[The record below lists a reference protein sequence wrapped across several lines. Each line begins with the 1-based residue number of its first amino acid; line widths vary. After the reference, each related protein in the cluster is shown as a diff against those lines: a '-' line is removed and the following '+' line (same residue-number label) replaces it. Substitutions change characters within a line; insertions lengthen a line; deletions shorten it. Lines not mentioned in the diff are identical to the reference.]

1 MQPLLLLPLLPPLPV
16 VIISDDAVEND
27 DDAADD
33 ENDDKDD
40 DDGIDVVKEAISAS
54 LPNPDTVIEFV
65 TDIVPTSGL
74 TDVAVDSVVILLQ
87 FNDAF
92 NTTALFI
99 AAIKQETKT

>member
-87 FNDAF
+87 FNDAT
-92 NTTALFI
+92 TTALFI
-99 AAIKQETKT
+99 AAIKKKETKT